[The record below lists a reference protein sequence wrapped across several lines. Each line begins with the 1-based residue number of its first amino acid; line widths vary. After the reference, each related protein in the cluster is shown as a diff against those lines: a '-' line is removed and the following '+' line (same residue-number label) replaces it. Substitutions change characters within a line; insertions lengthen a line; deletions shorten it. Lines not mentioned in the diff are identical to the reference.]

1 MNSVLKCPKCGT
13 DLTDAMQE
21 EVRKEIRAEFGDKYR
36 TEKKKLEEDYLQKQR
51 SFDEEMRKVHAHY
64 EQEQKKRNEE
74 LRSIAEKKAYEQF
87 EQLLKAREQELQ
99 EKNIKLQEINEKE
112 LLFLK
117 KQREWQEEKDRLHI
131 DIEKKLMDE
140 RNAMQEKIYAQAQ
153 EQVRIREEQ
162 TKLKD
167 AEKDKKIEDM
177 QKLIEDLQRKSQQG
191 SQQLQ
196 GEVAEIELS
205 NILSSNFRFDII
217 ADVPKGVRGAD
228 IIQTVNTQFGVE
240 CGKIIWESKRT
251 KAWSNEWVD
260 KLKEDMRSV
269 KASVAIIVSSVLP
282 KGIDRIGYVDG
293 VWVSDFPSAIG
304 LAMALRQGLLDV
316 ARTKSANEGKNEKME
331 MVYAYLS
338 GEEFR
343 QKIQAIAETF
353 SSMRTELDKEKIAMH
368 KLWAQREKSIER
380 IMINTTGMF
389 GDIHGIIGGALQTVP
404 LLELESGEE

>member
-1 MNSVLKCPKCGT
+1 
-13 DLTDAMQE
+13 
-21 EVRKEIRAEFGDKYR
+21 
-36 TEKKKLEEDYLQKQR
+36 
-51 SFDEEMRKVHAHY
+51 
-64 EQEQKKRNEE
+64 
-74 LRSIAEKKAYEQF
+74 
-87 EQLLKAREQELQ
+87 
-99 EKNIKLQEINEKE
+99 
-112 LLFLK
+112 
-117 KQREWQEEKDRLHI
+117 
-131 DIEKKLMDE
+131 
-140 RNAMQEKIYAQAQ
+140 MQEKIYAQAQ

-177 QKLIEDLQRKSQQG
+177 QKLIEDLQRKSQLG

-293 VWVSDFPSAIG
+293 VWVSEIG
-304 LAMALRQGLLDV
+304 RAHV
-316 ARTKSANEGKNEKME
+316 
-331 MVYAYLS
+331 
-338 GEEFR
+338 
-343 QKIQAIAETF
+343 
-353 SSMRTELDKEKIAMH
+353 
-368 KLWAQREKSIER
+368 
-380 IMINTTGMF
+380 
-389 GDIHGIIGGALQTVP
+389 
-404 LLELESGEE
+404 

>member
-36 TEKKKLEEDYLQKQR
+36 AEKKKLEDDYVQKQR
-51 SFDEEMRKVHAHY
+51 SFDEEVRRLRLHY
-64 EQEQKKRNEE
+64 EQEQLKRDEE
-74 LRSIAEKKAYEQF
+74 LRSNAEKKAFEQF
-87 EQLLKAREQELQ
+87 EQLLKAREEELV
-99 EKNIKLQEINEKE
+99 EKNKKLQEINEKE

-140 RNAMQEKIYAQAQ
+140 RQAIQEKIYAQAQ
-153 EQVRIREEQ
+153 EQVRLREEQ

-196 GEVAEIELS
+196 GEVAEIELA
-205 NILSSNFRFDII
+205 NILTATFRYDTI

-228 IIQTVNTQFGVE
+228 IIHTVNTQFGVE

-251 KAWSNEWVD
+251 KAWSNEWLD

-269 KASVAIIVSSVLP
+269 KASVAIIVTTVLP
-282 KGIDRIGYVDG
+282 KGIERIGYVDG
-293 VWVSDFPSAIG
+293 VWITDFPSAIG

-316 ARTKSANEGKNEKME
+316 ARTKSANEGKHEKME

-338 GEEFR
+338 GDEFR

-353 SSMRTELDKEKIAMH
+353 SSMRNDLDKEKIAMH
-368 KLWAQREKSIER
+368 KLWSQREKNIER
-380 IMINTTGMF
+380 IMMNTTGMF

-404 LLELESGEE
+404 LLELDSGEE